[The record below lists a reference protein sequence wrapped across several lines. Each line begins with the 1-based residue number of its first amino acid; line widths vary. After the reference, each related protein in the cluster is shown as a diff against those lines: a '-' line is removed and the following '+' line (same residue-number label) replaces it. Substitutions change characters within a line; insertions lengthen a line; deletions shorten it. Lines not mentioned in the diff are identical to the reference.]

1 MGVGMTERLGFSLKL
16 ALFALLSTTLV
27 SADAVYAAQAQ
38 QARAERPKL
47 GLVLSGGGARGFAHI
62 GALKALEE
70 LRVRFDVIA
79 GTSMGSMVGGAYAA
93 GYSAKQIED
102 ITLAV
107 DWPRMFAPRPDRDRM
122 DWQGKDNDRRGL
134 GPTEIGVTRDG
145 LRFSGQLVPS
155 QELDIFLQRS
165 TEPFNSVYDLSELDI
180 PFAAVATDLE
190 SGQRVVL
197 QKEISLAQAM
207 RCSMSVPGAFRP
219 AEYKGRVLVD
229 GGLIDNLPIDLAR
242 DMGAD
247 RVVAINVG
255 TPLGK
260 RDDIKGVLGVMAQV
274 VNILTEQNVRK
285 SKESIR
291 PGDIYI
297 EPDLGELTSGDFMKS
312 RDIIEIGYKAVMDNR
327 ELFEPYIEDEYDYRF
342 YLSARYEKTL
352 VEGEHNISEVKVAGL
367 EHVNPEHVLATID
380 IDTDKPVSN
389 EQAAEAARD
398 IWAEGD
404 FQSVPF
410 RFEPGPNGTEVLVF
424 EPEEKT
430 VGYSRLMFGG
440 NVQSDFQSSNTFNVL
455 LAHTW
460 GWLNKWG
467 GEWRNEIQL
476 GEVKRFLSEFHQPLG
491 VGGRWFLMPRVSY
504 QWEPFDLY
512 VGDSDTPV
520 GEFRTETFEA
530 GVFLGYEFP
539 RLGRVSAGAGWYD
552 SRIKTETFITDLKYT
567 EDSSFVSLRANFDT
581 LDDASFPRRGFYFD
595 GSVTY
600 DFNPQGSIGEPD
612 SNTRYE
618 IRAAIPLQFGERTT
632 ALVSGRVAAASEVG
646 NYNMGG
652 VFNLSGSPYGRYSG
666 DRLAFGRVMIYHDL
680 SRTMRELRM
689 PIYLGG
695 TFEIGR
701 VWNGTITEDIGDQGT
716 PWRKAA
722 SLYIASDTW
731 LGPMYLVAGR
741 TFGESSSLT
750 FYWGRLLW

>member
-1 MGVGMTERLGFSLKL
+1 
-16 ALFALLSTTLV
+16 
-27 SADAVYAAQAQ
+27 
-38 QARAERPKL
+38 
-47 GLVLSGGGARGFAHI
+47 
-62 GALKALEE
+62 
-70 LRVRFDVIA
+70 
-79 GTSMGSMVGGAYAA
+79 
-93 GYSAKQIED
+93 
-102 ITLAV
+102 
-107 DWPRMFAPRPDRDRM
+107 
-122 DWQGKDNDRRGL
+122 
-134 GPTEIGVTRDG
+134 
-145 LRFSGQLVPS
+145 
-155 QELDIFLQRS
+155 
-165 TEPFNSVYDLSELDI
+165 
-180 PFAAVATDLE
+180 
-190 SGQRVVL
+190 
-197 QKEISLAQAM
+197 
-207 RCSMSVPGAFRP
+207 
-219 AEYKGRVLVD
+219 
-229 GGLIDNLPIDLAR
+229 
-242 DMGAD
+242 
-247 RVVAINVG
+247 
-255 TPLGK
+255 
-260 RDDIKGVLGVMAQV
+260 
-274 VNILTEQNVRK
+274 
-285 SKESIR
+285 
-291 PGDIYI
+291 
-297 EPDLGELTSGDFMKS
+297 
-312 RDIIEIGYKAVMDNR
+312 MDNK

-352 VEGEHNISEVKVAGL
+352 VDGEHNVSEVKVAGL

-440 NVQSDFQSSNTFNVL
+440 NVQSDFQSSNTFNVVL
-455 LAHTW
+455 SHTW

-530 GVFLGYEFP
+530 GMFLGYEFP
-539 RLGRVSAGAGWYD
+539 RLGRISAGAGWYD

-618 IRAAIPLQFGERTT
+618 VKAAIPLQLGERTT
-632 ALVSGRVAAASEVG
+632 ALVSGRAAAASEVG

-666 DRLAFGRVMIYHDL
+666 DRLAFGRVMIYHDV

-701 VWNGTITEDIGDQGT
+701 VWNGTITEVIGDQGT